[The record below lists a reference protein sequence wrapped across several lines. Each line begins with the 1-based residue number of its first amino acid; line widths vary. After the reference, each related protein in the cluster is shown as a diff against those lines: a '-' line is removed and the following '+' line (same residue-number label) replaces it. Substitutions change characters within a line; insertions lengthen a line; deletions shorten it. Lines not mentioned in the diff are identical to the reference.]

1 MSTYRLNVIDEAGHV
16 VDVYEPECIS
26 DEDAFRRAEELVDRH
41 AIDIWEGDRWIA
53 YLDGKDPVR
62 IALMHH

>member
-16 VDVYEPECIS
+16 VDVYEPECVS
-26 DEDAFRRAEELVDRH
+26 DEDAFRRAEELVDQH

-62 IALMHH
+62 TALMHH

>member
-1 MSTYRLNVIDEAGHV
+1 MSTYRLKVIDEAGHV

>member
-16 VDVYEPECIS
+16 VDVYEPECVS